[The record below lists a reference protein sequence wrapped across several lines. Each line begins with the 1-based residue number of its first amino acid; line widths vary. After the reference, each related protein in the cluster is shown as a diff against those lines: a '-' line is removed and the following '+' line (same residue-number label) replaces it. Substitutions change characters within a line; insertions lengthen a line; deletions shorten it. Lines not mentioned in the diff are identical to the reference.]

1 MRDIAERVLLTTV
14 SSQDRNVR
22 CLPVATTPMVRQ
34 NLINTVLTTSW
45 RPAPALASTIFETL
59 LRNAS
64 RMADDG
70 ATTHPELKV
79 TPSHVEPR

>member
-1 MRDIAERVLLTTV
+1 MRDIAERVLMTTV
-14 SSQDRNVR
+14 SSRDRNVR
-22 CLPVATTPMVRQ
+22 YLPVTTTPMVRQ

-45 RPAPALASTIFETL
+45 RPAPALTSAIFKNL

-64 RMADDG
+64 CMTDDN